1 MANRQSAC
9 RAPKAAP
16 QFGVGRRGF
25 RITRRAFTLGLSGL
39 LGAGGLLVTA
49 PAMATDIAESDPRL
63 EIETV
68 SYSAELGDISAYLA
82 KPAGATDLPTVI
94 LLHDSTGLDDHFKN
108 MARRMALEGFLV
120 IAPDVL
126 SPFGG
131 TPDDEDWARQM
142 IRELDRQQ
150 ALANFRAALP
160 FAARREDSNGKVGCV
175 GFAWGGGM
183 AARMAVNDPDLA
195 AAAVYYGS
203 PPPAEAVAN
212 IKGRLLLHYA
222 GADANTNARIPG
234 FLGAMTIAGT
244 DFQLY
249 VYDDMERSFANDS
262 VASRYD
268 EQAANL
274 AWQRTIDFLK
284 ETLL

>member
-1 MANRQSAC
+1 MLTEVYLQN
-9 RAPKAAP
+9 KI
-16 QFGVGRRGF
+16 RR
-25 RITRRAFTLGLSGL
+25 RRWLITLGTGL
-39 LGAGGLLVTA
+39 LTVAGSMTV
-49 PAMATDIAESDPRL
+49 PALPAAAQEIAEDDPR
-63 EIETV
+63 IEV
-68 SYSAELGDISAYLA
+68 SSTEYTAEFGDITAYVA
-82 KPAGATDLPTVI
+82 KPAGGEDLPAVI
-94 LLHDSTGLDDHFKN
+94 LLHDSVGLTPHFKN
-108 MARRMALEGFLV
+108 LSRRLALEGFLV
-120 IAPDVL
+120 IAPDIL

-131 TPDDEDWARQM
+131 TPDDRDWARQM
-142 IRELDRQQ
+142 IREMDRQQ

-160 FAARREDSNGKVGCV
+160 YAAERPDASGRVGCV

-183 AARMAVNDPDLA
+183 AARMAVNDPELA

-203 PPPAEAVAN
+203 PPPAEAVPN

-249 VYDDMERSFANDS
+249 VYDDMEKSFADESSTN
-262 VASRYD
+262 RYD
-268 EQAANL
+268 EQAATL
-274 AWQRTIDFLK
+274 AWQRTVDFLK